1 MKKQFM
7 VIALCALMCMVAGC
21 KSDPQKDP
29 TNPDTPVTP
38 VDPPAP
44 TETLKGNIARPT
56 WTTPTDYDY
65 TSSMTAVLKVDLLA
79 AYPEL
84 AKDYVLQ
91 DKDLLAAFIGDKCL
105 GVASP
110 TDGLFY
116 MYIVGSEGSVT
127 LQYWSAFYSNTFV
140 AKNAFDFQNDA
151 HLGTVSKPVKP
162 SFVVTGK

>member
-1 MKKQFM
+1 MTKQFWA
-7 VIALCALMCMVAGC
+7 IAACALMLIVSGC

-29 TNPDTPVTP
+29 TNPVAPDTP

-44 TETLKGNIARPT
+44 TETLKGDIARPT
-56 WTTPTDYDY
+56 WMAPSDYDY

-84 AKDYVLQ
+84 AKDFVLQ

-151 HLGTVSKPVKP
+151 STIERGIAGNLHRR
-162 SFVVTGK
+162 

>member
-1 MKKQFM
+1 
-7 VIALCALMCMVAGC
+7 
-21 KSDPQKDP
+21 
-29 TNPDTPVTP
+29 
-38 VDPPAP
+38 
-44 TETLKGNIARPT
+44 
-56 WTTPTDYDY
+56 
-65 TSSMTAVLKVDLLA
+65 MTAVLKVDLLA

-91 DKDLLAAFIGDKCL
+91 DKDILAAFIGDKCL

-140 AKNAFDFQNDA
+140 AKNAFEFQNDA
-151 HLGTVSKPVKP
+151 RLGTVSKPVKP